1 MIRSDEPISFEI
13 LGERFTI
20 KSDVPGE
27 YFLELVGK
35 LNAKVNEIKTK
46 HPSLSNIKILAFAAL
61 DLADEL
67 SQKEKKSR
75 QEDVERIAIL
85 SDTLASAIEE
95 MQGSGRDPHSA
106 HDTSSS

>member
-27 YFLELVGK
+27 YFLDLVYK
-35 LNAKVNEIKTK
+35 LNAKVKEIKTK
-46 HPSLSNIKILAFAAL
+46 HPSLSDFKILALAAL

-67 SQKEKKSR
+67 SQKEKRTR
-75 QEDVERIAIL
+75 QEEVERIAML

-95 MQGSGRDPHSA
+95 AQGSGRDAPSA
-106 HDTSSS
+106 YDPASS

>member
-1 MIRSDEPISFEI
+1 MIPSDEPITFEI

-27 YFLELVGK
+27 YFLELVHN
-35 LNAKVNEIKTK
+35 LNAKVKEIKTK
-46 HPSLSNIKILAFAAL
+46 YPSLSNFKVLAFAAL

-67 SQKEKKSR
+67 SQKEKRSR
-75 QEDVERIAIL
+75 QEEVERIAML

-95 MQGSGRDPHSA
+95 ERWGRDDPA
-106 HDTSSS
+106 SS

>member
-1 MIRSDEPISFEI
+1 MIRSDEPITFEI

-27 YFLELVGK
+27 YFLDLVEK
-35 LNAKVNEIKTK
+35 LNAKVKDIKTK
-46 HPSLSNIKILAFAAL
+46 HPSLNNFKILTFAAL

-67 SQKEKKSR
+67 SQGERRSR
-75 QEDVERIAIL
+75 QEEVERIAML

-95 MQGSGRDPHSA
+95 ERGSG
-106 HDTSSS
+106 HD

>member
-1 MIRSDEPISFEI
+1 MIRPDEPITFEI

-27 YFLELVGK
+27 YFLDLVHK
-35 LNAKVNEIKTK
+35 LNAKVKELKSK
-46 HPSLSNIKILAFAAL
+46 YPSLNNFKVLAFAAL

-67 SQKEKKSR
+67 SQKEKRST
-75 QEDVERIAIL
+75 QEDVERIAML

-95 MQGSGRDPHSA
+95 EQGDGGGPA
-106 HDTSSS
+106 SS